1 MVAELCSA
9 TQQFTPY
16 VSCFRAHGRTLGLV
30 PVAWDPRSRTLGLG
44 PVVLRGS
51 SSVVAEPCSTPHQPK
66 NLFGTSP
73 EGIPRG
79 ASSMILC
86 LLEIGLHTRTC
97 CLGLATKESQCVT
110 FLGTATGR
118 GLPPGPNPEPKHT
131 ILCLWSRTRSPCWRN
146 LCSAICFMVAELC
159 SATLLVGCC
168 VGHWSMVSDT
178 RSRTRVV
185 AVSDSCSRTRDLPI
199 CLHPGSAAIA
209 V

>member
-1 MVAELCSA
+1 MLHPTSIKES
-9 TQQFTPY
+9 
-16 VSCFRAHGRTLGLV
+16 
-30 PVAWDPRSRTLGLG
+30 
-44 PVVLRGS
+44 
-51 SSVVAEPCSTPHQPK
+51 
-66 NLFGTSP
+66 FGTSP

-146 LCSAICFMVAELC
+146 LCSATLSLCMCMHLFGWVLCFD
-159 SATLLVGCC
+159 
-168 VGHWSMVSDT
+168 GHWSMVLDT

-209 V
+209 I

>member
-1 MVAELCSA
+1 MALTFYCWRNVYGSGAVLRYSA
-9 TQQFTPY
+9 IHT
-16 VSCFRAHGRTLGLV
+16 VCVLLSSSRS
-30 PVAWDPRSRTLGLG
+30 DPRSRTCGLG
-44 PVVLRGS
+44 PTVSDSFLVTTSLCQDWVIRSRTRGPPWLLLRGGGAMLHPTS
-51 SSVVAEPCSTPHQPK
+51 IKEF
-66 NLFGTSP
+66 FGTSP

-146 LCSAICFMVAELC
+146 LCSAICLMVAELC
-159 SATLLVGCC
+159 SATLS
-168 VGHWSMVSDT
+168 W
-178 RSRTRVV
+178 
-185 AVSDSCSRTRDLPI
+185 
-199 CLHPGSAAIA
+199 
-209 V
+209 